1 VPATRSDHLRA
12 AMQGWAA
19 ALRRLAA
26 AMLLAVVALITLPSI
41 LWLYAL
47 ADATINNFK
56 TFGIK
61 IIWILALC
69 FFPPVGTVLYYLIGR
84 NQRRTYYP
92 VGRVVLVCIL
102 IFPVIMTIAY
112 YLRSPELGTYTEP
125 PAPSSPAKTIQ
136 I

>member
-1 VPATRSDHLRA
+1 MTL
-12 AMQGWAA
+12 
-19 ALRRLAA
+19 L
-26 AMLLAVVALITLPSI
+26 MLIMVLAVITLPSI
-41 LWLYAL
+41 IWLYAL

-92 VGRVVLVCIL
+92 VGKFVLVCIL
-102 IFPVIMTIAY
+102 IFPIVMTIAY
-112 YLRSPELGTYTEP
+112 YLNAPEQ
-125 PAPSSPAKTIQ
+125 KTIIEERPSKSIQ

>member
-1 VPATRSDHLRA
+1 MTL
-12 AMQGWAA
+12 
-19 ALRRLAA
+19 L
-26 AMLLAVVALITLPSI
+26 MLIMVLAVITLPSI
-41 LWLYAL
+41 IWLYAL

-92 VGRVVLVCIL
+92 VGRFVLVCIL
-102 IFPVIMTIAY
+102 IFPIVMTIAY
-112 YLRSPELGTYTEP
+112 YLNAPEQ
-125 PAPSSPAKTIQ
+125 KTIIEERPSKSIQ